1 MSQLYDPER
10 LLLSIAEDRLHGAE
24 WLSNAT
30 LGTMIAFALNAS
42 ADTADEL
49 RETMRSY
56 ARRIAESRPSMT
68 PITNKLGIF
77 YSRLPEGVTLS
88 ELRAEAAKE
97 ASMLIKESRKNKG
110 KLVEN
115 ARNVLGKPGT
125 VFTVSDSST
134 VADVVLGLG
143 AKNVVVTESR
153 PQMEGRNL
161 AERLAGMGVKVL
173 LVVDAAVAMFM
184 ESADVAVVGADSVL
198 YDGGFVNKVG
208 TRVAALAARDQGVPF
223 YVVCSTSKFNVMN
236 YLGRG
241 VELEEKDPSEVAEIE
256 GVEVRNPYFEV
267 TPGRLVTRIIT
278 EMGVMEPLDIR
289 RRMEE
294 MRKQVEPLYRTPQRS

>member
-1 MSQLYDPER
+1 MSGIYDAEK
-10 LLLSIAEDRLHGAE
+10 LIQSIAMDRYHGAE
-24 WLSNAT
+24 WLSNAA
-30 LGTMIAFALNAS
+30 LGTMIAIALNAS
-42 ADTADEL
+42 ADDADEF
-49 RETMRSY
+49 RETLKSY

-68 PITNKLGIF
+68 PITNKLGMF
-77 YSRLPEGVTLS
+77 YSRLPEGAALN
-88 ELRAEAAKE
+88 ELRAAATKS
-97 ASMLIKESRKNKG
+97 ASMIIKESRKDRSR
-110 KLVEN
+110 LVEN
-115 ARNVLGKPGT
+115 AKSVLGEPET
-125 VFTVSDSST
+125 VFTISDSST
-134 VADVVLGLG
+134 VADVVLGVG

-161 AERLAGMGVKVL
+161 AERLAGEGVNVL
-173 LVVDAAVAMFM
+173 LVVDAAAAMFM

-208 TRVAALAARDQGVPF
+208 TRTVALAARDQGVPF

-241 VELEEKDPSEVAEIE
+241 VELEEKDPAEVAELE
-256 GVEVRNPYFEV
+256 GVNVRNPYFEV
-267 TPGRLVTRIIT
+267 VPGRLVTGIIT

-294 MRKQVEPLYRTPQRS
+294 MRKQVEPLYRQP

>member
-1 MSQLYDPER
+1 MSGIYDAEK
-10 LLLSIAEDRLHGAE
+10 LIQSIAMDRYHGAE
-24 WLSNAT
+24 WLSNAA
-30 LGTMIAFALNAS
+30 LGTMIAIALNAS
-42 ADTADEL
+42 ADDADEL
-49 RETMRSY
+49 RETLKSY

-68 PITNKLGIF
+68 PITNKLGMF
-77 YSRLPEGVTLS
+77 YSRLPEGAALN
-88 ELRAEAAKE
+88 ELRAAATKS
-97 ASMLIKESRKNKG
+97 ASMIIKESRKDRSR
-110 KLVEN
+110 LVEN
-115 ARNVLGKPGT
+115 AKSVLGEPET
-125 VFTVSDSST
+125 VFTISDSST
-134 VADVVLGLG
+134 VADVVLGVG

-161 AERLAGMGVKVL
+161 AERLAGEGVNVL
-173 LVVDAAVAMFM
+173 LVVDAAAAMFM

-208 TRVAALAARDQGVPF
+208 TRTVALAARDQGVPF

-241 VELEEKDPSEVAEIE
+241 VELEEKDPAEVAELE
-256 GVEVRNPYFEV
+256 GVNVRNPYFEV
-267 TPGRLVTRIIT
+267 VPGRLVTGMIT

-294 MRKQVEPLYRTPQRS
+294 MRKQVEPLYRQP

>member
-1 MSQLYDPER
+1 MSGIYDAEK
-10 LLLSIAEDRLHGAE
+10 LIQSIAMDRYHGAE
-24 WLSNAT
+24 WLSNAA
-30 LGTMIAFALNAS
+30 LGTMIAIALNAS
-42 ADTADEL
+42 ADDADEL
-49 RETMRSY
+49 RETLKSY

-68 PITNKLGIF
+68 PITNKLGMF
-77 YSRLPEGVTLS
+77 YSRLPEGAALN
-88 ELRAEAAKE
+88 ELRAAATKS
-97 ASMLIKESRKNKG
+97 ASMIIKESRKDRSR
-110 KLVEN
+110 LVEN
-115 ARNVLGKPGT
+115 AKSVLGEPET
-125 VFTVSDSST
+125 VFTISDSST
-134 VADVVLGLG
+134 VADVVLGVG

-161 AERLAGMGVKVL
+161 AERLAGEGVNVL
-173 LVVDAAVAMFM
+173 LVVDAAAAMFM

-208 TRVAALAARDQGVPF
+208 TRTVALAARDQGVPF

-241 VELEEKDPSEVAEIE
+241 VELEEKDPSEVAELE
-256 GVEVRNPYFEV
+256 GVNVRNPYFEV
-267 TPGRLVTRIIT
+267 VPGRLVTGMIT

-294 MRKQVEPLYRTPQRS
+294 MRKQVEPLYRQP

>member
-10 LLLSIAEDRLHGAE
+10 LLLSIAEDRYHGAE
-24 WLSNAT
+24 WLSNAA
-30 LGTMIAFALNAS
+30 LGTMIAIALNAR
-42 ADTADEL
+42 ADDADEL
-49 RETMRSY
+49 REALRSY
-56 ARRIAESRPSMT
+56 ARRISESRPSMT
-68 PITNKLGIF
+68 PITNKLGMF
-77 YSRLPEGVTLS
+77 YSRLPEEAALN
-88 ELRAEAAKE
+88 ELRAEATKS
-97 ASMLIKESRKNKG
+97 ASMIIKESRKDRSR
-110 KLVEN
+110 LVKN
-115 ARNVLGKPGT
+115 AESVLGEPDT
-125 VFTVSDSST
+125 VFTISDSST
-134 VADVVLGLG
+134 VADVVLGVG

-161 AERLAGMGVKVL
+161 AERLAGDGVNVL
-173 LVVDAAVAMFM
+173 LVVDAAAAMFM

-198 YDGGFVNKVG
+198 YDGSFVNKVG
-208 TRVAALAARDQGVPF
+208 TRTLALAARDQGVPL

-256 GVEVRNPYFEV
+256 GVNVRNPYFEV
-267 TPGRLVTRIIT
+267 VPGRLVTGIIT

-294 MRKQVEPLYRTPQRS
+294 MRKQVEPLYQQP

>member
-1 MSQLYDPER
+1 MSSIYDAEK
-10 LLLSIAEDRLHGAE
+10 LIQSIAVDRYHGAE
-24 WLSNAT
+24 WLSNAA
-30 LGTMIAFALNAS
+30 LGTMIAIALNAS
-42 ADTADEL
+42 ADDADEL
-49 RETMRSY
+49 RETLKSY

-68 PITNKLGIF
+68 PITNKLGMF
-77 YSRLPEGVTLS
+77 YSRLPEGAALN
-88 ELRAEAAKE
+88 ELRAAATKS
-97 ASMLIKESRKNKG
+97 ASMIIKESRKDRSR
-110 KLVEN
+110 LVEN
-115 ARNVLGKPGT
+115 AKSVLGEPET
-125 VFTVSDSST
+125 VFTISDSST
-134 VADVVLGLG
+134 VADVVLGVG

-161 AERLAGMGVKVL
+161 AERLAGEGVNVL
-173 LVVDAAVAMFM
+173 LVVDAAAAMFM

-208 TRVAALAARDQGVPF
+208 TRTVALAARDQGVPF

-241 VELEEKDPSEVAEIE
+241 VELEEKDPAEVAEIE
-256 GVEVRNPYFEV
+256 GVNVRNPYFEV
-267 TPGRLVTRIIT
+267 VPGRLVTGMIT

-294 MRKQVEPLYRTPQRS
+294 MRKQVEPLYRQP

>member
-1 MSQLYDPER
+1 MSGIYDAEK
-10 LLLSIAEDRLHGAE
+10 LIQSIAMDRYHGAE
-24 WLSNAT
+24 WLSNAA
-30 LGTMIAFALNAS
+30 LGTMIAIALNAS
-42 ADTADEL
+42 ADDADEL
-49 RETMRSY
+49 RETLKSY

-68 PITNKLGIF
+68 PITNKLGMF
-77 YSRLPEGVTLS
+77 YSRLPEGAALN
-88 ELRAEAAKE
+88 ELRAAATKS
-97 ASMLIKESRKNKG
+97 ASMIIKESRKDRSR
-110 KLVEN
+110 LVEN
-115 ARNVLGKPGT
+115 AKSVLGEPET
-125 VFTVSDSST
+125 VFTISDSST
-134 VADVVLGLG
+134 VADVVLGVG

-161 AERLAGMGVKVL
+161 AERLAGEGVNVL
-173 LVVDAAVAMFM
+173 LVVDAAAAMFM

-208 TRVAALAARDQGVPF
+208 TRTVALAARDQGVPF

-241 VELEEKDPSEVAEIE
+241 VELEEKDPAEVAELE
-256 GVEVRNPYFEV
+256 GVNVRNPYFEV
-267 TPGRLVTRIIT
+267 VPGRLVTGIIT

-294 MRKQVEPLYRTPQRS
+294 MRKQVEPLYR

>member
-10 LLLSIAEDRLHGAE
+10 LLLSIAEDRYHGAE
-24 WLSNAT
+24 WLSNAA
-30 LGTMIAFALNAS
+30 LGTMIAIALNAR
-42 ADTADEL
+42 ADDADEL
-49 RETMRSY
+49 REALRSY
-56 ARRIAESRPSMT
+56 ARRISESRPSMT
-68 PITNKLGIF
+68 PITNKLGMF
-77 YSRLPEGVTLS
+77 YSRLPEEAALN
-88 ELRAEAAKE
+88 ELRAAATKS
-97 ASMLIKESRKNKG
+97 ASMIIKESRKDRSR
-110 KLVEN
+110 LVKN
-115 ARNVLGKPGT
+115 AESVLGEPDT
-125 VFTVSDSST
+125 VFTISDSST
-134 VADVVLGLG
+134 VADVVLGVG

-161 AERLAGMGVKVL
+161 AERLAGDGVNVL
-173 LVVDAAVAMFM
+173 LVVDAAAAMFM

-198 YDGGFVNKVG
+198 YDGSFVNKVG
-208 TRVAALAARDQGVPF
+208 TRTLALAARDQGVPF

-256 GVEVRNPYFEV
+256 GVNVRNPYFEV
-267 TPGRLVTRIIT
+267 VPGRLVTGIIT

-294 MRKQVEPLYRTPQRS
+294 MRKQVEPLYQQP